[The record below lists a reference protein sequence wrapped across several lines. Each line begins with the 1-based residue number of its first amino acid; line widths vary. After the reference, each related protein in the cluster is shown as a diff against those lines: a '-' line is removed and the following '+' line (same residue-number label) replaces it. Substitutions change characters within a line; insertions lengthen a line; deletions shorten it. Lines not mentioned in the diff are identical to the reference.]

1 MKKVTGLPYPHNRP
15 NPPMP
20 SQATRPPLKYRPILL
35 GMYPG
40 CALLV
45 LRLGDKQIQVTEIP
59 EQVLHAV
66 RLYVFRQ
73 SAETTRV
80 PQASEISQSLGRE
93 IGEIR
98 TALKQLAL
106 NKVLI
111 LAPNHSSIWAANPFC
126 AVPSGFRVQAGGKNY
141 WAICIWDALG
151 VAAALHKDAVIDAAC
166 GDCGNAM
173 QLEIADGNIARGEGI
188 VHFAVPA
195 HQWWDNIAF
204 T

>member
-1 MKKVTGLPYPHNRP
+1 
-15 NPPMP
+15 
-20 SQATRPPLKYRPILL
+20 
-35 GMYPG
+35 
-40 CALLV
+40 
-45 LRLGDKQIQVTEIP
+45 VTEIP
-59 EQVLHAV
+59 EDVLHAV
-66 RLYVFRQ
+66 RLYVFQQ

-80 PQASEISQSLGRE
+80 PQPSEISQGLGLE

-111 LAPNHSSIWAANPFC
+111 LAPNDSSIWAANPFC
-126 AVPSGFRVQAGGKNY
+126 AVPSGFRVQVEGRDY

-151 VAAALHKDAVIDAAC
+151 IAAALHKDAVIDAAC

-173 QLEIADGNIARGEGI
+173 QLEIADGNIARAEGI